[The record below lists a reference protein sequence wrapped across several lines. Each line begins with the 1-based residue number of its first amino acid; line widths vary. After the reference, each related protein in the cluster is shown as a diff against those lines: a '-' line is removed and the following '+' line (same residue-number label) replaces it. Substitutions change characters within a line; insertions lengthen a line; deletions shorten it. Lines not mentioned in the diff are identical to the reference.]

1 MSNQEER
8 NKKLDRKAYDVLF
21 DIGLIILFIIIIIAT
36 LLDIKIAV
44 YICAAIGILIIC
56 IRGVYD
62 LRKYLSKRN
71 IDKKATNAA
80 NSNQDDN

>member
-8 NKKLDRKAYDVLF
+8 NKKLDRKEYDVLF